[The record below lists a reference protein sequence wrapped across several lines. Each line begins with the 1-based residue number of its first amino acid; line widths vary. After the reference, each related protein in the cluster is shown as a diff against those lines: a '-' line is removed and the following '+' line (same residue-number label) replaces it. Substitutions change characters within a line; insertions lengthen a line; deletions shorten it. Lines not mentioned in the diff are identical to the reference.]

1 MARKT
6 RKNEVDRQQILQLVK
21 SVVGEPEEERAGAV
35 AGLAGLEL
43 QVLELLSIIYAPASK
58 SAIASC
64 LNRCGIRNQE
74 GRQFSSTS
82 RS

>member
-35 AGLAGLEL
+35 AGLEL